1 MSQSDCAEMKGNI
14 KRKSKGTGRN
24 VTLGG
29 HESREDRPAGAITI
43 NDLESKPA
51 GTSLHLW

>member
-14 KRKSKGTGRN
+14 KRKSEGTGRN

-29 HESREDRPAGAITI
+29 HESWEDRPAGAITI